1 MQKSRAKV
9 SLLRMPVI
17 LESPTILVM
26 EIPERTSRKQI
37 VVVDRKVFDNAEAF
51 EQVPVKEMLLYTF
64 DSLRILD

>member
-51 EQVPVKEMLLYTF
+51 EQVPVKEVLLYTF